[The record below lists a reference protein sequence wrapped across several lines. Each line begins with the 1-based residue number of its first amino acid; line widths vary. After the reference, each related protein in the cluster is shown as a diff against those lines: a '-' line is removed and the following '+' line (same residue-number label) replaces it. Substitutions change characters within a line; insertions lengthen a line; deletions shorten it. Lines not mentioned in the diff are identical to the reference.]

1 MTQYLLSLPHD
12 TAESP
17 TMESMDPEE
26 LRKAQEAVGGFME
39 RLHAEGAWVFAGG
52 LHPPATATTVDNRG
66 DEPILTDGPFVEA
79 KEYLGGFWVIE
90 APDLD
95 KALEWAKDISKALGD
110 RIEVRAFQEAPA
122 E

>member
-1 MTQYLLSLPHD
+1 MTQYLLSLPHN

-17 TMESMDPEE
+17 TMETMDPEE
-26 LRKAQEAVGGFME
+26 LQKAQEAVGGFME
-39 RLHAEGAWVFAGG
+39 RLQSEGAWVFAGG

-79 KEYLGGFWVIE
+79 KEYLGGFWIIE

-95 KALEWAKDISKALGD
+95 KALEWAKDVSKALGD
-110 RIEVRAFQEAPA
+110 RIEVRAFQEVPT

>member
-17 TMESMDPEE
+17 TMETMDPEE
-26 LRKAQEAVGGFME
+26 LQKAQEAVGGFME
-39 RLHAEGAWVFAGG
+39 RLQAEGAWVFAGG
-52 LHPPATATTVDNRG
+52 LHPPSTATTVDNRG

-79 KEYLGGFWVIE
+79 KEYLGGFWIIE

-95 KALEWAKDISKALGD
+95 KALEWAKDVSNALG
-110 RIEVRAFQEAPA
+110 VRSAVGAFQEPPT

>member
-1 MTQYLLSLPHD
+1 MTQYLLSLPHN

-26 LRKAQEAVGGFME
+26 LQKAQEAVGGFME
-39 RLHAEGAWVFAGG
+39 RLNAEGAWVFAGG
-52 LHPPATATTVDNRG
+52 LHPPSTATTVDNRG

-95 KALEWAKDISKALGD
+95 KALEWAKDVSKALGD
-110 RIEVRAFQEAPA
+110 RIEVRAFQEPPA

>member
-17 TMESMDPEE
+17 TMETMDPEE
-26 LRKAQEAVGGFME
+26 LQKAQEAVGGFME
-39 RLHAEGAWVFAGG
+39 RLQSEGAWVFAGG
-52 LHPPATATTVDNRG
+52 LHPPAAATTVDNRG

-79 KEYLGGFWVIE
+79 KEYLGGFWIIE
-90 APDLD
+90 APDFD
-95 KALEWAKDISKALGD
+95 AAVEWAKDISKALGD
-110 RIEVRAFQEAPA
+110 RIEVRAFQEPPA

>member
-17 TMESMDPEE
+17 TMETMDPEE
-26 LRKAQEAVGGFME
+26 LQKAQEAVGGFME
-39 RLHAEGAWVFAGG
+39 RLQAEGAWVFAGG
-52 LHPPATATTVDNRG
+52 LHPPSTATTVDNRG

-79 KEYLGGFWVIE
+79 KEYLGGFWIIE

-95 KALEWAKDISKALGD
+95 KALEWAKDVSKALGD
-110 RIEVRAFQEAPA
+110 RIEVRAFQEPPT

>member
-1 MTQYLLSLPHD
+1 MTQYLLSLPHN

-26 LRKAQEAVGGFME
+26 LQKAQEAVGGFME
-39 RLHAEGAWVFAGG
+39 RLNAEGAWVFAGG
-52 LHPPATATTVDNRG
+52 LHPPSTATTVDNRG

-95 KALEWAKDISKALGD
+95 KALEWAKDVSKALGD
-110 RIEVRAFQEAPA
+110 RIEVRAFQEAPT

>member
-1 MTQYLLSLPHD
+1 MTQYLLSLPHN

-26 LRKAQEAVGGFME
+26 LEKAQEAVGGFME
-39 RLHAEGAWVFAGG
+39 RLNAEGAWVFAGG
-52 LHPPATATTVDNRG
+52 LHPPSTATTVDNRG

-95 KALEWAKDISKALGD
+95 KALEWAKDVSKALGD
-110 RIEVRAFQEAPA
+110 RIEVRAFQEPPA

>member
-1 MTQYLLSLPHD
+1 MTQYLLSLPHN

-26 LRKAQEAVGGFME
+26 LQKAQEAVGGFME
-39 RLHAEGAWVFAGG
+39 RLNAEGAWVFAGG
-52 LHPPATATTVDNRG
+52 LHPPSTATTVDNRG

-95 KALEWAKDISKALGD
+95 AALEWAKDVSKALGD
-110 RIEVRAFQEAPA
+110 RIEVRAFQEPPA

>member
-1 MTQYLLSLPHD
+1 MTQYLLSLPHN

-17 TMESMDPEE
+17 TMETMDPEE
-26 LRKAQEAVGGFME
+26 LQKAQEAVGGFME
-39 RLHAEGAWVFAGG
+39 RLNAEGAWVFAGG
-52 LHPPATATTVDNRG
+52 LHPPSTATTVDNRG

-79 KEYLGGFWVIE
+79 KEYLGGFWIIE

-95 KALEWAKDISKALGD
+95 KALEWAKDVSKALGD
-110 RIEVRAFQEAPA
+110 RIEVRAFQEPPA